1 MIKKA
6 LRLTSALALCAA
18 PVLAMSHEGGDG
30 GHEHMGPPPGLIIFI
45 PHDLPL
51 YMSEP
56 SDGPPSK
63 EQMVTA
69 FEAAIGALDED
80 EDGLLSKDELKTA
93 HEAAHAMMDEGGCGD
108 GGDCGDD
115 PLPHMPPHLVIPV
128 EDIAPDDHEAAF
140 AAIDGDGDGKLSL
153 AEIGNAMQAFMES
166 HGGPIGG
173 GDGGEMMD
181 PEWPSTECNGNTGNE
196 ITRELT
202 GAAGSNAVAI
212 SLPSGREAGCFSIE
226 SDAAIEVQIIEETDP
241 PEDPAPVMWHSDDGE
256 ESLADL
262 VLEEGI
268 YHVEIIS
275 SDDESAAITV
285 VFVDYPAE

>member
-6 LRLTSALALCAA
+6 LRLTLALALCAA

-30 GHEHMGPPPGLIIFI
+30 DHEHMGPPPGLIIFV

-51 YMSEP
+51 NMSEP
-56 SDGPPSK
+56 GDGPPSK
-63 EQMVTA
+63 EQIVTA
-69 FEAAIGALDED
+69 FETVIGALDED

-93 HEAAHAMMDEGGCGD
+93 HEAAHAMMDEGGCGG

-115 PLPHMPPHLVIPV
+115 PLPPMPPHLVIPV
-128 EDIAPDDHEAAF
+128 ENIAPDDHEAAF

-153 AEIGNAMQAFMES
+153 AEIGNAMKAFM
-166 HGGPIGG
+166 GG

>member
-1 MIKKA
+1 
-6 LRLTSALALCAA
+6 
-18 PVLAMSHEGGDG
+18 
-30 GHEHMGPPPGLIIFI
+30 
-45 PHDLPL
+45 
-51 YMSEP
+51 
-56 SDGPPSK
+56 
-63 EQMVTA
+63 
-69 FEAAIGALDED
+69 
-80 EDGLLSKDELKTA
+80 
-93 HEAAHAMMDEGGCGD
+93 
-108 GGDCGDD
+108 
-115 PLPHMPPHLVIPV
+115 MPPHLVIPV
-128 EDIAPDDHEAAF
+128 ENIAPDDHEAAF

-153 AEIGNAMQAFMES
+153 AEIGNAMKAFMES
-166 HGGPIGG
+166 HGGPMGG

-202 GAAGSNAVAI
+202 GAPGSNAVAI

-226 SDAAIEVQIIEETDP
+226 SDAGIEVQIIEETDP
-241 PEDPAPVMWHSDDGE
+241 PEDLAPVMWHSDDGE

-275 SDDESAAITV
+275 SDDESPAITV

>member
-6 LRLTSALALCAA
+6 LRLTFALALCAA
-18 PVLAMSHEGGDG
+18 PALAMSHEGGDG
-30 GHEHMGPPPGLIIFI
+30 DHEHMGPPPGLIIFI
-45 PHDLPL
+45 PYDLPL

-69 FEAAIGALDED
+69 FETAIGALDED

-93 HEAAHAMMDEGGCGD
+93 HEATHAMMDEGGCGD

-128 EDIAPDDHEAAF
+128 ENIAPDDHEAAF

-153 AEIGNAMQAFMES
+153 AEIGNAMKAFMES
-166 HGGPIGG
+166 HGGPMGG

-256 ESLADL
+256 DMLNEL
-262 VLEEGI
+262 VLEEGT
-268 YHVEIIS
+268 YHVEVL
-275 SDDESAAITV
+275 SDSDKSTPIRV
-285 VFVDYPAE
+285 VFVESSE